1 MSGLESLVDQVDSLT
16 PAAIA
21 VMGLLGLIVGVAPG
35 SYPLL
40 AAATGLVAG
49 HGERIKPRPLRGL
62 FLAAG
67 FVLGVAVIDALFGAL
82 FGAFGFLVL
91 RILSPLMVYVYFVLA
106 AVLLVLGLALL
117 RVIRISLRL
126 LYASPRPVGG
136 FWAAFLL
143 GVPFGLTTC
152 PACTPL
158 ILPVLMGAAGTGDV
172 GMGALLL
179 FVFGLARG
187 IPILVVAAAAGALA
201 RMQRLMFHV
210 PKIERIGGIL
220 LILAAL
226 AFAYQGGAYAR
237 LWPPLFP

>member
-1 MSGLESLVDQVDSLT
+1 MSGLESLVDQIDSLT

-21 VMGLLGLIVGVAPG
+21 LMALLGLVVGVAPG

-40 AAATGLVAG
+40 AAAAGLVAG
-49 HGERIKPRPLRGL
+49 QGERIRPRPLRGL
-62 FLAAG
+62 YLAAG
-67 FVLGVAVIDALFGAL
+67 FVLGVAAIDAVFGAL

-91 RILSPLMVYVYFVLA
+91 RILSPLMVYVYFALA
-106 AVLLVLGLALL
+106 LVLLVLGLALL
-117 RVIRISLRL
+117 RAIRISLRL
-126 LYASPRPVGG
+126 LYANSRPVGG
-136 FWAAFLL
+136 FWAAFFL

-172 GMGALLL
+172 GRGALLL

-187 IPILVVAAAAGALA
+187 IPILAVAAAAGALA
-201 RMQRLMFHV
+201 RVQRFMFLV
-210 PKIERIGGIL
+210 PKIERAGGIL

-226 AFAYQGGAYAR
+226 AFAYQGGVYAR
-237 LWPPLFP
+237 LWPPLLS